1 MLDIIMARRQD
12 YKKKRDKR
20 TAFLKNWTMGIRIYR
35 KAGYKANKNTNKK
48 DQVSFSGEDTYIHT
62 LEKKLAY
69 LTQFNGRTF

>member
-1 MLDIIMARRQD
+1 
-12 YKKKRDKR
+12 
-20 TAFLKNWTMGIRIYR
+20 MGIRIYR

-69 LTQFNGRTF
+69 LTQFNGTTF